1 MKMEPKKNNVI
12 ASLLGGVAISGLFLL
27 TACGDDG
34 SSKTAGGTEEDAGI
48 IAITDKMVSGVSQKG
63 PFANG
68 SSVTVYELDGK
79 TLAQT
84 GSSFEGKIKN
94 DLGEF
99 SVKVVSLAS
108 QYALLKAN
116 GFYRNEI
123 TGEKSNSQITLYAL
137 TDLSD
142 RDEVNVNLLTHL
154 AYERS
159 LFLATE
165 DSLPVAKAKK
175 QAEAEVFQ
183 SFGIEGVADAAEDLN
198 IFGESDQS
206 AALLAV
212 SILMQGNLKEA
223 DFSERLNDYA
233 QDIEADGV
241 WDDAV
246 TATQVADWAA
256 EQGLGAGLVSI
267 RGNVQAWNSLAGV
280 PDFEKYV
287 NNFWYQNYGLG
298 TCDKKREGEVKKNQ
312 NAASVRANEYFICKS
327 GTWVLAS
334 DLEKDTYKWE
344 AGKDADVKNGDVVAT
359 NCYVFEDKA
368 WRTGNEND
376 CSLKLR
382 GCTKLRQDTVGQGV
396 DKAWYICDAR
406 NWREATDIEKDTAT
420 WGTGKFDGEVRLGQ
434 VNKNAYYIYKTDKKI
449 WREATTLELD
459 TYDYKNNKTWTG
471 KDGDN
476 KAGSVNVNNCYVFE
490 NNAWRSGNEND
501 CSLKLRGC
509 TKLRQD
515 TVGLG
520 SDDVWYTC
528 DAENWREATDIEKDT
543 YGHKCTDGKIF
554 TGKVNLTAKY
564 VCDEGLPRILGF
576 LEDIADTA
584 CTSYNRGKLYIL
596 PKAYYRHVKRYDD
609 SCPYFAG
616 DQKLEYTE
624 SAEKNYSYYK
634 CTEKG
639 WLYST
644 EILNQG
650 TVTDP
655 RDGQTYKTIG
665 FKDKIWMAENMNYA
679 IPEKKGNHTL
689 GICNNHNCD
698 FFESDSLSYC
708 YNNIAENCINYGRIY
723 YGSNAARSACPD
735 GWRIPEVYEFVDL
748 FLEMKYEILWIESYG
763 YLQMR
768 SGTLNSENFLVPF
781 LPRGGGIGLD
791 YDESLGMFQ
800 RFRSSEISSY
810 FWYNRESTPSAT
822 LEIDNNS
829 FFSPRSEELG
839 YVRCVKDA
847 E

>member
-1 MKMEPKKNNVI
+1 MKQSMKMEPKKNNVI

-27 TACGDDG
+27 SACGDDG
-34 SSKTAGGTEEDAGI
+34 SKTAGGTEEDAGI

-165 DSLPVAKAKK
+165 DSLLVAKAKK

-327 GTWVLAS
+327 GTWVVAS

-368 WRTGNEND
+368 WRSGNESD
-376 CSLKLR
+376 CSLNLR
-382 GCTKLRQDTVGQGV
+382 GCTKLRQDTVGQGA
-396 DKAWYICDAR
+396 DKAWYICSNRHWR
-406 NWREATDIEKDTAT
+406 NSTDIEKDTAT
-420 WGTGKFDGEVRLGQ
+420 WGAGKFDGEVRVGQ
-434 VNKNAYYIYKTDKKI
+434 VNKNIHYIYKSDKKA
-449 WREATTLELD
+449 WRVATVLEYD
-459 TYDYKNNKTWTG
+459 TYSTKCSKNGSFFEGNVI
-471 KDGDN
+471 KDN
-476 KAGSVNVNNCYVFE
+476 
-490 NNAWRSGNEND
+490 
-501 CSLKLRGC
+501 
-509 TKLRQD
+509 
-515 TVGLG
+515 
-520 SDDVWYTC
+520 
-528 DAENWREATDIEKDT
+528 
-543 YGHKCTDGKIF
+543 
-554 TGKVNLTAKY
+554 KY
-564 VCDEGLPRILGF
+564 VCD
-576 LEDIADTA
+576 ADTFRTVEESEILA
-584 CTSYNRGKLYIL
+584 ELGCTSYTRGEFRIL
-596 PKAYYRHVKRYDD
+596 K
-609 SCPYFAG
+609 G
-616 DQKLEYTE
+616 Q
-624 SAEKNYSYYK
+624 YSYYK
-634 CTEKG
+634 CETNGWEFTTEK
-639 WLYST
+639 
-644 EILNQG
+644 LNKG
-650 TVTDP
+650 TMVDS
-655 RDGQTYKTIG
+655 RDNREYKTIG
-665 FKDKIWMAENMNYA
+665 IKSQIWMAENLNYA
-679 IPEKKGNHTL
+679 DSLNYPSMLKRNWCMDDVDNCAKFGRYYSWTAIIDSVSLAQNGIVCSEDTELCFLGSDVIQ
-689 GICNNHNCD
+689 GICPVGWHLPTPEEWETLFVAMNND
-698 FFESDSLSYC
+698 YRAMQAKGFEQWKDATDEYGFSVLPAGSY
-708 YNNIAENCINYGRIY
+708 YVDEGDEIADIHKVGEY
-723 YGSNAARSACPD
+723 ARFWSVP
-735 GWRIPEVYEFVDL
+735 
-748 FLEMKYEILWIESYG
+748 SS
-763 YLQMR
+763 
-768 SGTLNSENFLVPF
+768 SGTYGGEWVLNKNET
-781 LPRGGGIGLD
+781 GL
-791 YDESLGMFQ
+791 EQ
-800 RFRSSEISSY
+800 TRFKY
-810 FWYNRESTPSAT
+810 GQ
-822 LEIDNNS
+822 NS
-829 FFSPRSEELG
+829 
-839 YVRCVKDA
+839 VRCVKDA

>member
-165 DSLPVAKAKK
+165 DSLLVAKAKK

-327 GTWVLAS
+327 GAWVLAS

-344 AGKDADVKNGDVVAT
+344 TGKDADVKNGDVVAT
-359 NCYVFEDKA
+359 NCYVFEDK
-368 WRTGNEND
+368 
-376 CSLKLR
+376 
-382 GCTKLRQDTVGQGV
+382 V
-396 DKAWYICDAR
+396 
-406 NWREATDIEKDTAT
+406 
-420 WGTGKFDGEVRLGQ
+420 
-434 VNKNAYYIYKTDKKI
+434 
-449 WREATTLELD
+449 
-459 TYDYKNNKTWTG
+459 
-471 KDGDN
+471 
-476 KAGSVNVNNCYVFE
+476 
-490 NNAWRSGNEND
+490 WRSGNEND

-515 TVGLG
+515 TVGQG
-520 SDDVWYTC
+520 ADKAWYIC
-528 DAENWREATDIEKDT
+528 DNRSWRNATNIEKDTATWGAGKFDGEVKAGQVNKKIYYIYESGKKVWREATVIEYDISSRKCLEFGQIVHGNVNKEFVYFCYGEEWKRFYGNESVT
-543 YGHKCTDGKIF
+543 YGKLVDSRDGAIYRTVKI
-554 TGKVNLTAKY
+554 
-564 VCDEGLPRILGF
+564 
-576 LEDIADTA
+576 
-584 CTSYNRGKLYIL
+584 
-596 PKAYYRHVKRYDD
+596 
-609 SCPYFAG
+609 G
-616 DQKLEYTE
+616 DQ
-624 SAEKNYSYYK
+624 
-634 CTEKG
+634 
-639 WLYST
+639 
-644 EILNQG
+644 
-650 TVTDP
+650 V
-655 RDGQTYKTIG
+655 
-665 FKDKIWMAENMNYA
+665 WMAEDIGGRTYSWETAVDFANS
-679 IPEKKGNHTL
+679 EKDIRCGGSDFPDIQGVCPKGWHVPRDMEWDALITTL
-689 GICNNHNCD
+689 GGCD
-698 FFESDSLSYC
+698 VAGKILKSQKKWNGTDDVGFSAEEKHYWAATQCDGGGYVGRLCLTDKDEASVGGTYCDDYSKIGSSGENLSY
-708 YNNIAENCINYGRIY
+708 
-723 YGSNAARSACPD
+723 S
-735 GWRIPEVYEFVDL
+735 
-748 FLEMKYEILWIESYG
+748 
-763 YLQMR
+763 
-768 SGTLNSENFLVPF
+768 
-781 LPRGGGIGLD
+781 
-791 YDESLGMFQ
+791 
-800 RFRSSEISSY
+800 
-810 FWYNRESTPSAT
+810 
-822 LEIDNNS
+822 
-829 FFSPRSEELG
+829 
-839 YVRCVKDA
+839 VRCVKDA